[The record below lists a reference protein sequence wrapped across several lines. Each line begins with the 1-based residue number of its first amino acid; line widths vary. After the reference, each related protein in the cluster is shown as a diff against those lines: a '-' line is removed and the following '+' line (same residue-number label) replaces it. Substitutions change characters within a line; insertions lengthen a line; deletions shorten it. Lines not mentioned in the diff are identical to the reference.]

1 MYRKGHFEMSCLCSS
16 GYAGKLSHMTTSFN
30 TQGVVPSWEL
40 QDRIARARR
49 HAHLEQGEL
58 GELAGVSRKS
68 ISRYE
73 TGQSTPRRAALIAI
87 AFATGVDLNWLEN
100 GETPAGNHPGGGRK
114 WAIRDS
120 NPEPAD
126 LVHLRPPA
134 A

>member
-1 MYRKGHFEMSCLCSS
+1 
-16 GYAGKLSHMTTSFN
+16 MTTSVN
-30 TQGVVPSWEL
+30 TGGNIPAWEL

-49 HAHLEQGEL
+49 HAGLDQGEL
-58 GELAGVSRKS
+58 AAIAGLSRKS
-68 ISRYE
+68 ISNYE
-73 TGQSTPRRAALIAI
+73 IGKSVPRRAALIAI

-100 GETPAGNHPGGGRK
+100 GKTPAGDHPGGGSK

>member
-1 MYRKGHFEMSCLCSS
+1 
-16 GYAGKLSHMTTSFN
+16 MTRSFN
-30 TQGVVPSWEL
+30 TQGAIPTWEL

-58 GELAGVSRKS
+58 GDLAGLSRKS

-73 TGQSTPRRAALIAI
+73 TGQTTPRRAALIAI
-87 AFATGVDLNWLEN
+87 AFATGVDLDWLEN
-100 GETPAGNHPGGGRK
+100 GKTPTGGNPDGGGM

-126 LVHLRPPA
+126 LAHWCTLPA
-134 A
+134 YTA